1 MRRTVQVAG
10 LALVFV
16 FLLVAQVEG
25 RGGGGCVLEG
35 SLVDTPQGPR
45 RIEELRVGDSVWS
58 VLGGQRL
65 EGCIRA
71 VHVTEVRGCVVLRGQ
86 GFELRTTAEHPVATK
101 VGEFRAAGS
110 LVVGDGVVV
119 KEGENLVVR
128 SIQEIVRSVGGDARD
143 FSVMPGGTFFA
154 GGVLVHNKGCFL
166 PGTLVKGADGR
177 ELPIESVREG
187 FRILA
192 FEADERVTVAT
203 VGEVYRFEVPGWWR
217 LRTEVAELCVTGEHP
232 LYVGSGA
239 FRTVDGLRVGD
250 EVYEGTSGV
259 LRPSRVIE
267 KEWVP
272 EFSIVYN
279 LRTDAP
285 HTYFAHGIAVHNKG
299 GGGGGRGFSSRHS
312 SGFVGRGGGSG
323 GKGLSEEE
331 RMMVVGMIF
340 AAYAGVAIFVWRS
353 VRNRRRVQE
362 GGLISR
368 LRWKPRADRARALL
382 DEVSRLDRE
391 LAPTTIL
398 ERFRETFLRLQHCW
412 SEQEYSGMADL
423 MTAQLYQEHLEK
435 LAVQVSAGE
444 RNVLEGIVIRE
455 CEVVCVRY
463 WAERDRREIAVLFE
477 VSMVDYFAKRETGAF
492 LRGRRTPSTFQEV
505 WWFRLGFGG
514 WRLSKIEQTAETS
527 VLEMTDVNE
536 VPISAGSGNGL

>member
-1 MRRTVQVAG
+1 
-10 LALVFV
+10 
-16 FLLVAQVEG
+16 
-25 RGGGGCVLEG
+25 
-35 SLVDTPQGPR
+35 
-45 RIEELRVGDSVWS
+45 
-58 VLGGQRL
+58 
-65 EGCIRA
+65 
-71 VHVTEVRGCVVLRGQ
+71 
-86 GFELRTTAEHPVATK
+86 
-101 VGEFRAAGS
+101 
-110 LVVGDGVVV
+110 
-119 KEGENLVVR
+119 
-128 SIQEIVRSVGGDARD
+128 
-143 FSVMPGGTFFA
+143 
-154 GGVLVHNKGCFL
+154 
-166 PGTLVKGADGR
+166 
-177 ELPIESVREG
+177 
-187 FRILA
+187 
-192 FEADERVTVAT
+192 
-203 VGEVYRFEVPGWWR
+203 
-217 LRTEVAELCVTGEHP
+217 
-232 LYVGSGA
+232 
-239 FRTVDGLRVGD
+239 
-250 EVYEGTSGV
+250 
-259 LRPSRVIE
+259 
-267 KEWVP
+267 
-272 EFSIVYN
+272 
-279 LRTDAP
+279 
-285 HTYFAHGIAVHNKG
+285 
-299 GGGGGRGFSSRHS
+299 
-312 SGFVGRGGGSG
+312 
-323 GKGLSEEE
+323 
-331 RMMVVGMIF
+331 MMVVGMIF

-477 VSMVDYFAKRETGAF
+477 VSMVDYFANRETGAF